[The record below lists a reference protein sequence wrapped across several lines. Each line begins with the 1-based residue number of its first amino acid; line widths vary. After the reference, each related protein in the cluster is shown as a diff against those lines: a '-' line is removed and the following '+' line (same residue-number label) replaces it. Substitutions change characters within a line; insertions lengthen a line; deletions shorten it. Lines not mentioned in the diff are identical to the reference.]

1 MRRPQGA
8 FASNLRQRFVLPRL
22 LTLFTAIPFALMS
35 NTWQVHMALRVENDG
50 SALRQITA
58 DASPYFRSSRSDEGL
73 PKWVNDVQAG
83 GQWDMEWRT
92 DTPTSFRYARD
103 MRLPSVDRASDSG
116 QLSIVDVVSNPLSLY
131 TTYTWHEEVNFVYH
145 SETDPS
151 AAGATGKELIYR
163 VEMPGT
169 VTDASIEGGGSSE
182 TEANH
187 AVFKVSADTAE
198 HAITVTAQRLRWGYL
213 LLVLYIVAFIAYQV
227 LTALGRAASRRPR
240 KI

>member
-1 MRRPQGA
+1 MKRLLGALVSYSRR
-8 FASNLRQRFVLPRL
+8 RFVLPRL
-22 LTLFTAIPFALMS
+22 LTLFTAIPFALMA
-35 NTWQVHMALRVENDG
+35 NTWQVHMTLHVEPDG

-58 DASPYFRSSRSDEGL
+58 DASPYFRSSRADEGL
-73 PKWVNDVQAG
+73 PKWVNDVQG
-83 GQWDMEWRT
+83 GGRWDMEWRT
-92 DTPTSFRYARD
+92 DTPTSFRYTRD
-103 MRLPSVDRASDSG
+103 MRLPAVDRPKDTS
-116 QLSIVDVVSNPLSLY
+116 QLTIVDVVSNPMSLY

-151 AAGATGKELIYR
+151 AANAAGKELTYR

-169 VTDASIEGGGSSE
+169 VTDASIQGGGSSE
-182 TEANH
+182 TERNC

-198 HAITVTAQRLRWGYL
+198 HTITVTAQRLRWGYL
-213 LLVLYIVAFIAYQV
+213 LLVLYIVAFVAYQV